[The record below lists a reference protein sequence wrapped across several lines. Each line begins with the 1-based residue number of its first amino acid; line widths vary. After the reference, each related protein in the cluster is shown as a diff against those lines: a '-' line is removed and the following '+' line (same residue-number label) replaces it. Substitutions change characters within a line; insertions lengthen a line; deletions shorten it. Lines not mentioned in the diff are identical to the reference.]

1 MRFLLDTHLLLWA
14 AADSPKLSLA
24 ARDLLGQSEY
34 DFLFSAASIWEVV
47 IKRGLGRDDFQID
60 PNRLRR
66 GLLANGSEELLISS
80 EHTLAVTSLPPVHR
94 DLFDRILVAQ
104 ARVESITLLTSDI
117 TLASY
122 GEPVKLI

>member
-1 MRFLLDTHLLLWA
+1 M
-14 AADSPKLSLA
+14 
-24 ARDLLGQSEY
+24 
-34 DFLFSAASIWEVV
+34 FSAASVWEVV

-66 GLLANGSEELLISS
+66 GLLANGYEELSISS

-94 DLFDRILVAQ
+94 DPFDRILVAQ

-122 GEPVKLI
+122 GAPVKLI

>member
-1 MRFLLDTHLLLWA
+1 MLDTHLLLWA

-34 DFLFSAASIWEVV
+34 DFMFSAASIWEVV

-66 GLLANGSEELLISS
+66 GLFANGYEELLISS

>member
-1 MRFLLDTHLLLWA
+1 MLDTHLLLWA